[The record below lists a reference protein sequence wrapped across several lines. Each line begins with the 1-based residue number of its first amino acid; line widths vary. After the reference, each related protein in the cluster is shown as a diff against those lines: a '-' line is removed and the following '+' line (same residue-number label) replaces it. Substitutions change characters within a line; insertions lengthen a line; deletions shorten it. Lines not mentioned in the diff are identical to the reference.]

1 MKKII
6 MIFLTL
12 SLSLFGMSYAKFK
25 KHIEENSKVLK
36 SQQLSLEANRQ
47 ENNILL
53 RTQNP
58 TLDLVAARYN
68 PDFTDSE
75 YGYEISASQT
85 IRTGNY
91 LEGLQDK
98 ANASNLLQ
106 QAYILEGKAGYIKM
120 LEMLYTD
127 YVHQAKLLS
136 LIKQEHALSNKVTG
150 IVEDRYKNGSEN
162 KVAYLQAKTDTLA
175 LKTQIHTTKQEM
187 SSLHYQLL
195 SIAGFSEKVS
205 LDKKFIYSV
214 SHQTQNAL
222 KVSPKEK
229 ILTAKE
235 KVLASQIRMNESSIN
250 SYELIAGIE
259 QEPNQ
264 SILRFG
270 ISIPLAVQHNKEE
283 EKALAKLKMHQ
294 LELDNAQLKLDL
306 NLQKQRL
313 RSSIKELSQQY
324 YSLKKLEG
332 EQKALSELL
341 LEGYKIAQGSIFV
354 MMNAKN
360 KLIQTEKSLLQ
371 TQAMINKRKIELRF
385 IQGLYND

>member
-1 MKKII
+1 

-58 TLDLVAARYN
+58 TLNLEAARYN

-106 QAYILEGKAGYIKM
+106 QAYVLEGKAGYMKA
-120 LEMLYTD
+120 LEGLYTE
-127 YVHQAKLLS
+127 YVYQSKLLS
-136 LIKQEHALSNKVTG
+136 LLKQEYELSSEVTG
-150 IVEDRYKNGSEN
+150 IVEERYKSGSEN
-162 KVAYLQAKTDTLA
+162 KASYLQAKTDTLA
-175 LKTQIHTTKQEM
+175 LKTLIYTTKQQM
-187 SSLHYQLL
+187 NSLHYELL
-195 SIAGFSEKVS
+195 AIAGFSKKKS

-214 SHQTQNAL
+214 SSQTKSVS
-222 KVSPKEK
+222 KVSPQEK
-229 ILTAKE
+229 ILVAKE
-235 KVLASQIRMNESSIN
+235 KMLAGQMRMNESSFN
-250 SYELIAGIE
+250 SYELSTGIE
-259 QEPNQ
+259 QEPEQ
-264 SILRFG
+264 SIIRFG
-270 ISIPLAVQHNKEE
+270 ISIPLTVQHNKEE
-283 EKALAKLKMHQ
+283 EKALARLKMQQ
-294 LELDNAQLKLDL
+294 LELDSAQLKIDL
-306 NLQKQRL
+306 SLKKQML
-313 RSSIKELSQQY
+313 KDSIKELSQQY
-324 YSLKKLEG
+324 HSLKTLKT
-332 EQKALSELL
+332 EQEALSALL

-360 KLIQTEKSLLQ
+360 KLIQTQKSLLQ
-371 TQAMINKRKIELRF
+371 TQAVINNKKIELRF
-385 IQGLYND
+385 IQGQYND